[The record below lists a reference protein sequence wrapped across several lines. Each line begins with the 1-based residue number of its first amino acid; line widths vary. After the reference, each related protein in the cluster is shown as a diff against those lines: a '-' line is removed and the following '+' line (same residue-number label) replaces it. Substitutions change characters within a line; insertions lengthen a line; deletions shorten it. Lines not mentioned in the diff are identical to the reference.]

1 VNQNAHVQMVNMP
14 MPMEDVK
21 IVPTNVQNV
30 QALLKIVILVKTLE
44 LCQNVTALL
53 NTGMMEPQYVEIV
66 YQNVKLVKIMK
77 YVPNV
82 KTPEFLLTQMEISMK
97 HAHAQVNNSNLN
109 ITVTLVMFNV
119 LNVQDFQIIVTHV
132 LVTENLHPL
141 VVAHTEHLILKKK
154 NVHHVTIIVKHV
166 QEQLIIVKFVLK
178 DIEDHQNV
186 LGFQL
191 LNQQKLKMYQ

>member
-1 VNQNAHVQMVNMP
+1 VNQNAHVLLVNMP

-21 IVPTNVQNV
+21 NVLINVLNVQE
-30 QALLKIVILVKTLE
+30 QRTIVILVLTLE
-44 LCQNVTALL
+44 FGQNVTALL

-66 YQNVKLVKIMK
+66 YQNVQHVKIMK

-119 LNVQDFQIIVTHV
+119 LNVQDNQIIVTHV

-141 VVAHTEHLILKKK
+141 VVAHTEHLIL
-154 NVHHVTIIVKHV
+154 
-166 QEQLIIVKFVLK
+166 
-178 DIEDHQNV
+178 
-186 LGFQL
+186 
-191 LNQQKLKMYQ
+191 